1 MRASTSRSLWMNRAA
16 MTFLF
21 PEARVIG
28 EVAALRSGGLK
39 GSDETLN
46 AVARVVNAER
56 ADGR

>member
-1 MRASTSRSLWMNRAA
+1 VDEPGGDD
-16 MTFLF
+16 FPF

-39 GSDETLN
+39 GSKETLN
-46 AVARVVNAER
+46 ALARMVNAER